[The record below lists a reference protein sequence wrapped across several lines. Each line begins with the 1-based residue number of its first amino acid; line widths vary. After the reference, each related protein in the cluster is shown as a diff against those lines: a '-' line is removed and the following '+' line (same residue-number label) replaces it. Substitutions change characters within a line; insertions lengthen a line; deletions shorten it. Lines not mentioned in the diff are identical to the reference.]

1 MKKKEWSHEYSNESD
16 QKWAAGVVAAI
27 ALAFVG
33 LSIYANRALH
43 DAYAALEADGR
54 PMKPEQIIPSKIS
67 DADNAA
73 LVYEAV
79 ILKLKAEKL

>member
-1 MKKKEWSHEYSNESD
+1 MKVKEWSHEYSNESD
-16 QKWAAGVVAAI
+16 HEVGCGVVAAI